1 MRRLLVGDRLSV
13 VQPRTHDKEALLNY
27 SLAYR
32 IGFHPWEDAEEQPSF
47 TDKFSALLDREE
59 RGRQPPYGPALDVGT
74 GSGIWGIKLAQRG
87 WQVTGVDIV
96 GAALR
101 RAHDRVRRAGVDVLL
116 VQGDVTELRTKA
128 VGAGFRLVLD
138 TGTFHGLTAAG
149 RGAMGREIGAVA
161 APDATVLMIAWS
173 PRRRGPL
180 PRGVSRG
187 EIEAAF
193 HGWDVT
199 EVGESGFEAPKS
211 IELLLKPEE
220 RWYRLLRK

>member
-1 MRRLLVGDRLSV
+1 LSV
-13 VQPRTHDKEALLNY
+13 VRALTDDEEMPMNY
-27 SLAYR
+27 NLAYR

-59 RGRQPPYGPALDVGT
+59 SGRHPPYGPALDVGT

-96 GAALR
+96 GKALQ
-101 RAHDRVRRAGVDVLL
+101 RAHDRVREAGVEMRL
-116 VQGDVTELRTKA
+116 VQGDVTKVRATD
-128 VGAGFRLVLD
+128 VGTGFRLVLD
-138 TGTFHGLTAAG
+138 TGTFHGLTAAE
-149 RGAMGREIGAVA
+149 REAMGREVDAVA
-161 APDATVLMIAWS
+161 APDATVLLIAWS

-193 HGWDVT
+193 PGWDVT
-199 EVGESGFEAPKS
+199 DVGESGFEAPKPV
-211 IELLLKPEE
+211 EVLMKPEE